1 MISFTPSTLK
11 DFLRWLGINALIG
24 IAIPFI
30 YSTESF
36 FSLEGLSRI
45 WDDVL
50 YSFLMS
56 SAISSSIG
64 INEKILNKHF
74 PWLEHAGKRFFLE
87 ILGVTIFAFSAAFL
101 LNVSFFAAFGRIDYD
116 NFPWEYMFMNSLFPT
131 GIGYLITAF
140 FISRGFLSRAKA
152 EAVKSEKL
160 ETEKYRSEVR
170 LLRDQLNPH
179 FLFNSLNVLTNLVY
193 EDADKSADYI
203 RNLSRFYRYVLEVQ
217 QEDTVELSRELKF
230 TTDYLLLQ
238 QERFSTDALKF
249 EVKLKNI
256 DHVSLPPLALQLLV
270 ENALKHNRASIKEPL
285 HIELTELDG
294 FLEVRNNLQERSAEA
309 EHLGIGLSNLIRRY
323 ELLGEKA
330 PEVVKTELHFSVKI
344 PLISEA

>member
-1 MISFTPSTLK
+1 MISFTPSTFK
-11 DFLRWLGINALIG
+11 DLLRWLGINALIG
-24 IAIPFI
+24 ITIPFI

-36 FSLEGLSRI
+36 FSLEGLTKI
-45 WDDVL
+45 WDEIL

-56 SAISSSIG
+56 SAISVSVG
-64 INEKILNKHF
+64 INEQILDKHF
-74 PWLEHAGKRFFLE
+74 PWLEHAGKRFFME

-101 LNVSFFAAFGRIDYD
+101 INLSFFAAFGRIDYA
-116 NFPWEYMFMNSLFPT
+116 NFPWEFLFRNSLFPT

-152 EAVKSEKL
+152 EAIKSEKL
-160 ETEKYRSEVR
+160 QTEKYRSEVR

-217 QEDTVELSRELKF
+217 QEDLIPLSRELKF
-230 TTDYLLLQ
+230 TTDYLHLQ
-238 QERFSTDALKF
+238 QERFGTEALQL
-249 EVKLKNI
+249 EVT
-256 DHVSLPPLALQLLV
+256 VEPRETEMLPPLALQLLV
-270 ENALKHNRASIKEPL
+270 ENALKHNRASAKEPL
-285 HIELTELDG
+285 LIELKESEG
-294 FLEVRNNLQERSAEA
+294 YLEVCNNLQVRSAEA

-323 ELLGEKA
+323 ELLDQ
-330 PEVVKTELHFSVKI
+330 KTIEIKETSSHFSVKI
-344 PLISEA
+344 PLIRKA